1 MIEEGIAA
9 SPRPSQGILASAR
22 NFLAT
27 LVDIVATRV
36 EIVSNELEEERLRLG
51 SMAAWAACT
60 FLFAAL
66 ALIFFSFLVVAVFW
80 DEHRIAATACVGG
93 FYVVLAIIAG
103 AHLRSRI
110 ERKSKLF
117 ATTVEELRKDQARLL
132 Q

>member
-9 SPRPSQGILASAR
+9 SPRPSHGILASAR
-22 NFLAT
+22 NFVAT
-27 LVDIVATRV
+27 LVDIIATRV
-36 EIVSNELEEERLRLG
+36 EIVANELEEERLRLG

-66 ALIFFSFLVVAVFW
+66 ALIFFSMLVVAVFW
-80 DEHRIAATACVGG
+80 DDHRIAATACVGI
-93 FYVVLAIIAG
+93 FYVLLAALS
-103 AHLRSRI
+103 AAQFRSRL

-117 ATTVEELRKDQARLL
+117 TTTIEELRKDQARLL